1 MSSSQDS
8 DGSSSGDRRSSTR
21 SRPSRTTGSRRGDGP
36 ERERERT
43 VAEKA
48 RRKGSEWEILGSLEK
63 GVAYS
68 IKPKRHE
75 GFLSKRRKWP
85 LKGWHKR

>member
-1 MSSSQDS
+1 MASSPKVRGEMSSSQDS
-8 DGSSSGDRRSSTR
+8 DGSSG
-21 SRPSRTTGSRRGDGP
+21 GGGGEKRGGM
-36 ERERERT
+36 EKA
-43 VAEKA
+43 VAERAK
-48 RRKGSEWEILGSLEK
+48 RKGSEWEILGTLEK
-63 GVAYS
+63 GVTYA